1 MSDTDFETRGSRSSR
16 AGTIS
21 IWGAT
26 LLVLTLALLAG
37 RGLLSPGFYP
47 AHDNPLNLHRLHQMD
62 RCVADHQLPCRW
74 TPDMGFGY
82 GLPLFNF
89 YPPLPTYLGEC
100 FRLLGL
106 SHVDA
111 VKLCML
117 LSLLTAAVG
126 MFALA
131 REFLGVRG
139 AIVAAALY
147 TWSPYLAVDIFVRGA
162 LAEAWGLA
170 LLPFAFW
177 TSYRIIEARSGA
189 QHWALGAALTW
200 FALLMSHHLVIAMVA
215 PFYAAWCLLFL
226 WHFARGPRDHRR
238 FNLFALVLAHVAAAA
253 LAAHFLLPSLL
264 ERDTIHFD
272 TVVSRYSWNRYANNF
287 ISVSQALF
295 GTRPW
300 GYAGFQ
306 APKNGMS
313 PFVGLLHWGLATAA
327 AAYLLRHR
335 LARRP
340 THWRSETTRAV
351 GLLAATGWLAT
362 AMAIPA
368 SRPIWDAVPPLA
380 TLQFP
385 WRYLGIAAFGF
396 SFACGF
402 SVHALEPRA
411 NLSRALAAA
420 AVIVAV
426 TFGWTYFRPSQMLT
440 GFDEARVSRARIARM
455 RHGAFDFLP
464 RSVDLERFPTPAPEP
479 DPSPARVVEGDSAV
493 LSDLA
498 RGSDWIR
505 FSVEV
510 SPGPGARSRGA
521 LVRINT
527 YRFPEWKVSID
538 GDLAALADYDD
549 PLGRIHIRIPPG
561 SHRVHARL
569 EDTRLRRWSNRIS
582 ILAAALL
589 PAWVWLARRSSAGTE
604 SSSP

>member
-1 MSDTDFETRGSRSSR
+1 MSGTDFETRGSRSSR
-16 AGTIS
+16 AGTI
-21 IWGAT
+21 GAL
-26 LLVLTLALLAG
+26 LLVLALALLAG
-37 RGLLSPGFYP
+37 RGLLAPGFYP

-106 SHVDA
+106 SYVDA

-117 LSLLTAAVG
+117 LSLFAAAVG

-131 REFLGVRG
+131 REFFGVRG
-139 AIVAAALY
+139 ATVAAALY
-147 TWSPYLAVDIFVRGA
+147 TWSPYLAIDVFVRGA

-177 TSYRIIEARSGA
+177 TSYRIIEARSRA

-226 WHFARGPRDHRR
+226 WHFARGPRGHRR
-238 FNLFALVLAHVAAAA
+238 LNLSALVIAHVAAAA

-264 ERDTIHFD
+264 ERDYIHFD

-287 ISVSQALF
+287 LTGSQALF

-306 APKNGMS
+306 VPNGMS
-313 PFVGLLHWGLATAA
+313 PFAGLLHWGLATAA
-327 AAYLLRHR
+327 AAHLLRCK

-340 THWRSETTRAV
+340 THWRSETTWAV

-362 AMAIPA
+362 AMTVPA

-402 SVHALEPRA
+402 SVCALEPRA

-420 AVIVAV
+420 AVIAAV
-426 TFGWTYFRPSQMLT
+426 TFGWTYFRPSQMLA
-440 GFDEARVSRARIARM
+440 GSDEARVSRAKIAQM

-479 DPSPARVVEGDSAV
+479 DPSPARVVDGHSAV

-498 RGSDWIR
+498 QGSDWIR
-505 FSVEV
+505 FAVEV
-510 SPGPGARSRGA
+510 PPGPGARSRGA

-527 YRFPEWKVSID
+527 YHFPEWRVSID
-538 GDLAALADYDD
+538 GDLAAPADYDD

-589 PAWVWLARRSSAGTE
+589 PVWVWLARRSSARSE
-604 SSSP
+604 PSSP